1 MTSVL
6 DTSTLGMQLNHSSK
20 TFDALLQIVAPGTAQ
35 TTATASAVLEIGRGL
50 VDADLVLD
58 VDASTGVNSVAIQFS
73 TDAAFTTPVNGPSIA
88 IPASMVGKVILPF
101 RNSKANEAPYPYM
114 RILPTVGT
122 TLTIGAF
129 VAKK

>member
-20 TFDALLQIVAPGTAQ
+20 TFDALLQIVAPGTSQ
-35 TTATASAVLEIGRGL
+35 TNATASAVLEIGRGL

-73 TDAAFTTPVNGPSIA
+73 TDAAFTTPVAGPSIA
-88 IPASMVGKVILPF
+88 CPAGVTGKIILPF

-114 RILPTVGT
+114 RIMPTVGT
-122 TLTIGAF
+122 TLTLGAF